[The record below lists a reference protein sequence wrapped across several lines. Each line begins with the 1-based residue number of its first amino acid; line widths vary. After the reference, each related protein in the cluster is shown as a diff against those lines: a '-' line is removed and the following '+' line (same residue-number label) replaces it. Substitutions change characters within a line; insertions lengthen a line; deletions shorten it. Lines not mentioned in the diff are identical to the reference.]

1 MRPEPREVDARDQDR
16 HPVEDGSVQKV
27 GAGGG
32 AGAVSKPWRRSLLL
46 PLAQAIV
53 AGILLAALVAG
64 FVIMCY
70 GLTWL
75 FAGA

>member
-1 MRPEPREVDARDQDR
+1 M
-16 HPVEDGSVQKV
+16 QKV